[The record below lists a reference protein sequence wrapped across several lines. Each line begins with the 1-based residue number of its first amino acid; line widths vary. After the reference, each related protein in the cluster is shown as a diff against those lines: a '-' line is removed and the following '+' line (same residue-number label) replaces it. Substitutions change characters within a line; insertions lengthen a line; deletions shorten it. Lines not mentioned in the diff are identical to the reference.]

1 MARSPRTHPCLAQPP
16 TEDKSS
22 SRIPPRG
29 CREFSLRLVSR
40 NVEKSFYILSG
51 IDLRPSLSSHLSSL
65 VETSTLIPANF
76 PLTFHF
82 SSFFFFFL
90 FPSRSVYFRPRR
102 ACPLGRFGFREREG
116 GFSWWPGDEW
126 WREFGKRGQVRPG
139 LINEV
144 DRIAC

>member
-76 PLTFHF
+76 PLTF
-82 SSFFFFFL
+82 FFFL
-90 FPSRSVYFRPRR
+90 LFPFSKSFGLFSAEACMPSRKIWFS
-102 ACPLGRFGFREREG
+102 GKG
-116 GFSWWPGDEW
+116 GWIFVVA
-126 WREFGKRGQVRPG
+126 R
-139 LINEV
+139 
-144 DRIAC
+144 

>member
-82 SSFFFFFL
+82 LLSSFLFFQLVRFIFGRGVHA
-90 FPSRSVYFRPRR
+90 S
-102 ACPLGRFGFREREG
+102 RFGFQERGEG
-116 GFSWWPGDEW
+116 RVDFRG
-126 WREFGKRGQVRPG
+126 GQVTNG
-139 LINEV
+139 GGNLENE
-144 DRIAC
+144 DRFGQV

>member
-82 SSFFFFFL
+82 LLFSSFSFFQVVRFIFGRGVHAL
-90 FPSRSVYFRPRR
+90 SEDLVFGKGRMDFRGGQVTNGGGN
-102 ACPLGRFGFREREG
+102 LENEDRFG
-116 GFSWWPGDEW
+116 
-126 WREFGKRGQVRPG
+126 QV
-139 LINEV
+139 
-144 DRIAC
+144 